1 MGGLNTTVG
10 AEAPLGVVGAVSF
23 QGALGCFCFALY
35 GGMIHARR
43 A

>member
-1 MGGLNTTVG
+1 VG
-10 AEAPLGVVGAVSF
+10 AEEQRQSLPSTRRALGVRPVA
-23 QGALGCFCFALY
+23 CFALY